1 MTHVQKENIQYG
13 TALVMLLAGI
23 VLAFVGF
30 LTPPKGEIHDSV
42 LWLFAQC
49 LIYAGSVFGLSLYV
63 HNAIDKRLRNH
74 RSASLLDAS
83 LEGQKN
89 ENRSAS
95 LRDA

>member
-63 HNAIDKRLRNH
+63 HNAIDKRLRNNN
-74 RSASLLDAS
+74 
-83 LEGQKN
+83 KNN
-89 ENRSAS
+89 ENNQNGI
-95 LRDA
+95 

>member
-1 MTHVQKENIQYG
+1 
-13 TALVMLLAGI
+13 MLFAGI

-63 HNAIDKRLRNH
+63 HNAIDKRLKD

-89 ENRSAS
+89 EV
-95 LRDA
+95 

>member
-63 HNAIDKRLRNH
+63 HNAIDKRLKDNEESNH
-74 RSASLLDAS
+74 HPNTTSPR
-83 LEGQKN
+83 
-89 ENRSAS
+89 
-95 LRDA
+95 